1 MINQDIT
8 YTLPYLGGFDTY
20 FKHRHLIFINFSYTD
35 VTIKFLYSK
44 EKSEVIKV
52 SLFLQKS
59 ALLFYLYRPVST
71 KLIYVVNDTN
81 VKIIFSH

>member
-44 EKSEVIKV
+44 EKSELITL

-59 ALLFYLYRPVST
+59 ALFSICRPVST

>member
-1 MINQDIT
+1 MINQDIK

-44 EKSEVIKV
+44 EKSELITL

-59 ALLFYLYRPVST
+59 ALFSICIVLST

>member
-1 MINQDIT
+1 MINQDIK

-35 VTIKFLYSK
+35 VSIEFLYSK
-44 EKSEVIKV
+44 EKSELITL

-59 ALLFYLYRPVST
+59 ALFSICIVDRYL
-71 KLIYVVNDTN
+71 LN
-81 VKIIFSH
+81 

>member
-1 MINQDIT
+1 MINQGIA

-20 FKHRHLIFINFSYTD
+20 FKHRHLIFISFSYTD

-44 EKSEVIKV
+44 EKSELITL
-52 SLFLQKS
+52 SLFLKKS
-59 ALLFYLYRPVST
+59 ALFSICIVLST

-81 VKIIFSH
+81 ITMIFSY

>member
-1 MINQDIT
+1 MINQGIT

-44 EKSEVIKV
+44 EKSELITL

-59 ALLFYLYRPVST
+59 ALFSIYIVSDAFSGRYFVQRSSCYR
-71 KLIYVVNDTN
+71 
-81 VKIIFSH
+81 